1 MDLLIEIFVRDI
13 SQVCTKGYFC
23 TKTLLHED
31 TFEWAENIY
40 FIIIII
46 WVYCA
51 KMDFGI
57 KTLALKH

>member
-13 SQVCTKGYFC
+13 SQMCTKGYFC

-46 WVYCA
+46 
-51 KMDFGI
+51 
-57 KTLALKH
+57 